1 MIEYYSRAEG
11 DTQPSRTLIGRC
23 TVSVT
28 FMIGA
33 LRSFEATT
41 VPLYWHL
48 PRVSRVRVTM
58 PGLISGTHLNRD
70 DLPVEAKPAIE
81 RLADKLKNQNFKR
94 RSGVLICDSEDILE
108 DVWQLM
114 KALGYDDDEVG
125 MPIPE
130 YDWG

>member
-1 MIEYYSRAEG
+1 
-11 DTQPSRTLIGRC
+11 
-23 TVSVT
+23 
-28 FMIGA
+28 
-33 LRSFEATT
+33 
-41 VPLYWHL
+41 
-48 PRVSRVRVTM
+48 M